1 MKKEPALDQKEQ
13 IKRRETRDER
23 LATERPTGPEPRVAA
38 ILRLQRLAGNRA
50 VTRLLQTKLTV
61 GAADDA
67 YEREADR
74 IAEQVVSR
82 QPPAVA
88 GQARAQRQI
97 DEEEI
102 QTKSLVQR
110 QEEEEELQMKPLLQ
124 RQEEEEELQ
133 MRPLLQRQEDEE
145 ELQMKAFVQRQEDE
159 EELQAK
165 TLVQRRAD
173 GGFEASPELETRLN
187 ALKGGGSPLP
197 EDVRDSMEPRFGAD
211 FGGVRLHTGSE
222 AAHLNREL
230 NARAFTH
237 GNDIYL
243 GSGAGAPGSAAG
255 DRLLAHELAHTL
267 QQGASKRIA
276 GWWADG
282 HKMITLATGYE
293 QPEIDKSIVEW
304 LANHAGSQDIT
315 MRSITNF
322 AIWGGFKQK
331 GAKKKWG
338 SKDTTLLDKKKMW
351 ETGGLMVRMGQE
363 RPFHGEASAYQDG
376 VNNSD
381 ANKQAVSN
389 QIKKA
394 QSAYRKGFYR
404 EGLLQLSD
412 ALHTA
417 EDRGSHGEGLAWSG
431 HDPRLGLP
439 LKWDGTAN
447 ESYRPGWDCD
457 NVSKNS
463 GGRVLAEKYAKQAY
477 QEFLGGLGMEDK
489 LKLGMGIGAKK
500 TSFNWFRDVGS
511 RVFHGFRHTIGGLAG
526 LAGEKKLEPGED
538 KIRNLEEYK
547 QLKEKYPSIQPE
559 DLEQLAMGGQRGT
572 ESKRGFEKYKQ
583 IHLKEVRTA
592 VKNQLVKII
601 QAVND
606 NMDPFTME
614 TGYKMYSNL
623 QKTARDYDATIA
635 GMDEKS
641 DERTLVAQPI
651 EQDAMQ
657 WKAIVDKYT
666 SLRRK
671 VWRRGRNE
679 QKRML
684 KEDIKVKA
692 PEHLAFV
699 ASRDLGGQG

>member
-1 MKKEPALDQKEQ
+1 MKP
-13 IKRRETRDER
+13 
-23 LATERPTGPEPRVAA
+23 
-38 ILRLQRLAGNRA
+38 
-50 VTRLLQTKLTV
+50 
-61 GAADDA
+61 
-67 YEREADR
+67 
-74 IAEQVVSR
+74 S
-82 QPPAVA
+82 
-88 GQARAQRQI
+88 
-97 DEEEI
+97 
-102 QTKSLVQR
+102 VQR
-110 QEEEEELQMKPLLQ
+110 Q
-124 RQEEEEELQ
+124 
-133 MRPLLQRQEDEE
+133 DEE
-145 ELQMKAFVQRQEDE
+145 ELQTKP
-159 EELQAK
+159 
-165 TLVQRRAD
+165 LVQRRGE
-173 GGFEASPELETRLN
+173 GGFEASPALETRLN

-197 EDVRDSMEPRFGAD
+197 DEVRGSMEPRFGAD

-222 AAHLNREL
+222 AAQLNRQL

-237 GNDIYL
+237 GSDIYL

-267 QQGASKRIA
+267 QQGASRRIA

-338 SKDTTLLDKKKMW
+338 SQDTTLLDKKKMW

-376 VNNSD
+376 VNNAE
-381 ANKQAVSN
+381 ANKQAVGN

-394 QSAYRKGFYR
+394 QAAYRKGFYR

-439 LKWDGTAN
+439 QKWDGTTN
-447 ESYRPGWDCD
+447 ENYRPGWDCD

-477 QEFLGGLGMEDK
+477 EAFLSGLGMEEK

-511 RVFHGFRHTIGGLAG
+511 RLYHGFRHTIGGIAG
-526 LAGEKKLEPGED
+526 FVGEKKLEPAED
-538 KIRNLEEYK
+538 KIRNLDEYK
-547 QLKEKYPSIQPE
+547 KLKEKYPSIKPE
-559 DLEQLAMGGQRGT
+559 DLEQLAVGGQRGT
-572 ESKRGFEKYKQ
+572 ESKQGFDKYKQ
-583 IHLKEVRTA
+583 VHLKEVRKS
-592 VKNQLVKII
+592 VKDQLLKII

-614 TGYKMYSNL
+614 TSYKMYSNL
-623 QKTARDYDATIA
+623 QKTARDYDTTIA
-635 GMDEKS
+635 GIDAKS
-641 DERTLVAQPI
+641 DERILVAQPI
-651 EQDAMQ
+651 EQDAGQ

-679 QKRML
+679 QKSKL
-684 KEDIKVKA
+684 KEDIKSKA

-699 ASRDLGGQG
+699 SSRDLGDQG